1 MNDYPTNSD
10 DIIDFRDILT
20 RIKDLQES
28 RANDPDCFGET
39 DQAELTS
46 LEGLFEQGKGSSG
59 WLYGET
65 LIRDS
70 YFEEYA
76 RDFAEDCCKMPTNIQ
91 WPYPRT
97 DWSEAAEQLKMDYM
111 SVDFDG
117 VEYWIKA

>member
-10 DIIDFRDILT
+10 DIIDFRDILA

-28 RANDPDCFGET
+28 RANDPDCF
-39 DQAELTS
+39 
-46 LEGLFEQGKGSSG
+46 
-59 WLYGET
+59 GET